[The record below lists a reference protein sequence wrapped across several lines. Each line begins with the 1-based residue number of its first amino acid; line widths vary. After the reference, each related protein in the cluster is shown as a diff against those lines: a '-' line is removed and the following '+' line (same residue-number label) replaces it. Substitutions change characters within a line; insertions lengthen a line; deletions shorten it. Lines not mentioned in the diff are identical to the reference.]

1 VCSLGSCIRLI
12 GNLVDF
18 SALLAHFCGMSKE
31 YAVRLYNEQGEVIR
45 EKLYA
50 QNKKEAKQWL
60 RDMQDETPDAFAF
73 GIDDM

>member
-1 VCSLGSCIRLI
+1 
-12 GNLVDF
+12 
-18 SALLAHFCGMSKE
+18 MSKE